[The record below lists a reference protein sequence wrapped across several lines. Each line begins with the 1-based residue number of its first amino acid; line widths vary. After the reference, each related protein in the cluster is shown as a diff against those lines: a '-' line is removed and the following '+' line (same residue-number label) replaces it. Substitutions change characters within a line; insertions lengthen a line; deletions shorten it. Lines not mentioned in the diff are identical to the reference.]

1 MRGIS
6 EKLLKPL
13 SGLRTSCIQET
24 KVKQMFV
31 QMVKSL
37 GVGRFLSWSVVDARG
52 QVGSPDFLRQ

>member
-1 MRGIS
+1 M
-6 EKLLKPL
+6 
-13 SGLRTSCIQET
+13 CIQET